1 MGVYLTDGELLKQ
14 YTKGMGEENSKLF
27 VADYESA
34 KKNELVNFL
43 LCFFLGV
50 FGIHRFYL
58 GSAGMGVLYLLTGGL
73 FGLGALYDLFTFRA
87 AVYNYNKDLA
97 MKLAAKYNG

>member
-58 GSAGMGVLYLLTGGL
+58 GSAGMGVLYLLAVVFSDSVLCMIYSLSERL
-73 FGLGALYDLFTFRA
+73 FIITTKTLP
-87 AVYNYNKDLA
+87 
-97 MKLAAKYNG
+97 